1 MKAYSIDLRQK
12 IVQAYEKG
20 GISQRKLAKQ
30 FGVASSFV
38 QKLLKQYRETGNLA
52 PKVRTSQTPT
62 KLDEQQLQVLKHLVD
77 ETNDATL
84 EELRQALYER
94 TGLLISVSTTDRMLR
109 HKLDIT
115 VKKRCI
121 QAKRPVNGSSKPES
135 SSAP

>member
-94 TGLLISVSTTDRMLR
+94 TGVLISVSTTDRMLR
-109 HKLDIT
+109 HKLNIT
-115 VKKRCI
+115 VKKN
-121 QAKRPVNGSSKPES
+121 AVSKPKGQ
-135 SSAP
+135 